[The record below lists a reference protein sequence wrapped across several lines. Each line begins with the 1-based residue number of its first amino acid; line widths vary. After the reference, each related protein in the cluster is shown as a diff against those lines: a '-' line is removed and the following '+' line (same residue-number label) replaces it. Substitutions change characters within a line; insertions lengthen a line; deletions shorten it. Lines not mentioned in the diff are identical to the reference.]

1 MSTSTPS
8 KSSQTQG
15 PAWRVALF
23 FPEQGGWTEA
33 DYLDL
38 QGGPLVEYD
47 NGCVEI
53 LDMPTK
59 EHQRIVQFLFVLL
72 QNYVHAHQCGEA
84 FIAPLP
90 VRLWAR
96 KYREPD
102 VIFIDSTRSETDS
115 YPDGADL
122 VMEVVSAGNE
132 NRRRD
137 LHVKLQEYAQAG
149 IAEYWIIDAED
160 QTIIVNRLTDGQYS
174 ETRHGIDSIAT
185 SHRLLGLSVAVAEV
199 IAAADGPRC

>member
-1 MSTSTPS
+1 MSTSTPW
-8 KSSQTQG
+8 KSSQPQG

-33 DYLDL
+33 DYLSL

-47 NGCVEI
+47 SGCVEI

-72 QNYVHAHQCGEA
+72 HNYVNAHQCGEA
-84 FIAPLP
+84 FVAPLP

-102 VIFIDSTRSETDS
+102 VIFIDSTRSETDG

-122 VMEVVSAGNE
+122 VMEVVSEGNE

-149 IAEYWIIDAED
+149 IAEYWIIDTED
-160 QTIIVNRLTDGQYS
+160 QAIIVNRLTNGQYS
-174 ETRHGIDSIAT
+174 ETKHGIESIAT
-185 SHRLLGLSVAVAEV
+185 SHRLPGLSVAVADA
-199 IAAADGPRC
+199 IAAANGQLR